1 MNDDK
6 FFWVRRSTAIY
17 LLLFLVM
24 AGAYY
29 YLNNRPKTTDNS
41 LTQTTEAPISYLFTS
56 DDGTPTSIHL
66 ESKSGEA
73 VELALNADKA
83 WVLTLPLKAS
93 ADQGGVEAAV
103 SQLTTIR
110 ITDRLQSISPK
121 DIGLD
126 APDYKLTVKFTNNVE
141 RIAQIGV
148 ITPTGNGYYVRNNDQ
163 IVIVSKSAIEALIG
177 LLTNPP
183 YAETLTPS
191 PIPATATNVPPLPSS
206 TPDATATN
214 ETATPKP

>member
-1 MNDDK
+1 M
-6 FFWVRRSTAIY
+6 RRSTVIY

-29 YLNNRPKTTDNS
+29 YLNNRPKTADIA
-41 LTQTTEAPISYLFTS
+41 LTLTPEETVSYLFTS
-56 DDGTPTSIHL
+56 SDGIPTSIHM
-66 ESKSGEA
+66 ESKTGEV
-73 VELALNADKA
+73 VELMRNADNA
-83 WVLTLPLKAS
+83 WALTLPLKAS
-93 ADQGGVEAAV
+93 ADQGAVEAAV

-110 ITDRLQSISPK
+110 ITDHLQNISPK
-121 DIGLD
+121 DVGLD

-141 RIAQIGV
+141 RIAEIGV
-148 ITPTGNGYYVRNNDQ
+148 VTPTGNGYYVRSSGQ
-163 IVIVSKSAIEALIG
+163 IVIVSKSAIDALIG

-191 PIPATATNVPPLPSS
+191 PIPPTTTETSLPP
-206 TPDATATN
+206 TPEAATATN